1 MTQVHD
7 RFSAKPVLST
17 RKVSSDTGVNL
28 GITLL
33 LCLTEEPQCAPG
45 ANFGLISIVTGRFSV
60 QRNGG
65 CNDGLKGQALRLL
78 STAPRGRAFTCGA
91 GGNSDLGSMTQTPD
105 CWESSERNL

>member
-33 LCLTEEPQCAPG
+33 VCVTEEPKCVPG
-45 ANFGLISIVTGRFSV
+45 ANFGLISIVTAGSV
-60 QRNGG
+60 STSETEAAR
-65 CNDGLKGQALRLL
+65 
-78 STAPRGRAFTCGA
+78 TAPRGKHFGSLARRQ
-91 GGNSDLGSMTQTPD
+91 GGELSHAERGETLTQD
-105 CWESSERNL
+105 Q